1 MPYRRRRRRLKFYR
15 LVVVLSIL
23 IGLASLGLTWF
34 MHTVCLQLYN
44 LSGEGWEEL
53 LQRAQQERQKR

>member
-1 MPYRRRRRRLKFYR
+1 MPYRRRRWRLKFFR

-23 IGLASLGLTWF
+23 VALASLGLTWF

-44 LSGEGWEEL
+44 LSGAGLEEL
-53 LQRAQQERQKR
+53 LQKEYQKRQKR